1 MSTLITT
8 TVQGVTS
15 IKRDAST
22 TAMTIDSAGRVL
34 KPNVVAWFV
43 NKTSSQ
49 TASGSNELVTWNSVT
64 LNQGSG
70 FQTSGGN
77 ANKFVAPVHGIY
89 FSGGTF
95 LTPSDTN
102 TNDIMVNHNS
112 TTVVRTRNSQS
123 NGHKSYNFTWVGE
136 MDAGDTLSL
145 GIQQSGKILYG
156 DSSVYWTSWHGYLI
170 G

>member
-1 MSTLITT
+1 MSSILKVDTIQNTGGTT
-8 TVQGVTS
+8 GL
-15 IKRDAST
+15 
-22 TAMTIDSAGRVL
+22 TIDSSGRVL
-34 KPNVVAWFV
+34 NPNVIAWFV

-49 TASGSNELVTWNSVT
+49 TASGADELVTWNTVT

-102 TNDIMVNHNS
+102 TNDIMVKHNS
-112 TTVVRTRNSQS
+112 TTVIRTRNSQS
-123 NGHKSYNFTWVGE
+123 SGHKSYNFTWVGE

-145 GIQQSGKILYG
+145 AIQQSGKILYG